1 MKKTNRKSTRPIK
14 LKCFRDAQ
22 KFFGPPP
29 VLMGEDTEAYYAL
42 GQAIWEARSPQEFI
56 EVSWINDIT
65 YHLWEAHR
73 LRRMKLHL
81 IDADR
86 LEAIKI
92 LASNLSNKPSLYF
105 NEEFWQNWLKGDANT
120 VELVELLL
128 KRSEL
133 PDEAI
138 TAISIQQ
145 NMETLEKF
153 EKQSS
158 QFEARRMA
166 AIRESDNYREY
177 AEQRRERLS
186 RQRQTIGKPRGHLV
200 SKQDQNLA
208 QEVEPDFSAEA
219 AE

>member
-1 MKKTNRKSTRPIK
+1 MKTTNTKSNRPSKI
-14 LKCFRDAQ
+14 KCFRDAQ

-56 EVSWINDIT
+56 EVSWVNDVT
-65 YHLWEAHR
+65 YHLWEANR

-81 IDADR
+81 IDANR
-86 LEAIKI
+86 LEATK
-92 LASNLSNKPSLYF
+92 LLVSNLANKPSLCI
-105 NEEFWQNWLKGDANT
+105 NEEFWQNWLKGDAKT
-120 VELVELLL
+120 VELVELIL
-128 KRSEL
+128 KRSGL

-138 TAISIQQ
+138 AAYSVQQ
-145 NMETLEKF
+145 NMEIFEKF

-166 AIRESDNYREY
+166 AIREADNYRDY
-177 AEQRRERLS
+177 AEQRRERLA
-186 RQRQTIGKPRGHLV
+186 QRHQAIGKRRGRLV
-200 SKQDQNLA
+200 PKQEQNSA
-208 QEVEPDFSAEA
+208 QEPELDLSAEA